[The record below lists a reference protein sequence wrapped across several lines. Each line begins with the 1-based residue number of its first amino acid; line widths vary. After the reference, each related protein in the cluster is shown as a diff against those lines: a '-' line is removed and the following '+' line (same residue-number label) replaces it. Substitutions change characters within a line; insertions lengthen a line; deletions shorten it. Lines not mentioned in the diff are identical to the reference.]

1 MNSLEQLL
9 ENIKN
14 NNINT
19 SGDFVP
25 EIILNDY
32 SSSLKKCSI
41 YESLFAADNLNEI
54 LNVAEIH
61 LKNPIFIVD
70 TSYSILCRSSTA
82 YSVTSC
88 IEEHNNKYYLICDTV
103 NLMKKHKCIDNI
115 YNSNKAFFHYDNDK
129 LIFCSIK
136 INNVT
141 TGYICVLERE
151 VKFKDSDLEL
161 VNILSKTISI
171 FTQKEHFFISNSG
184 LCDEYYLIDLL
195 SNKID
200 CDDIKY
206 IEERLKNS
214 RFLLKENYVVLSI
227 PYVQKYKDYRYNFG
241 LKELMQSCKNI
252 FKNCL
257 STYYENNIIFLVSS
271 DTVNVL
277 TDSVKNSFLEFLNL
291 NKLKCGISLS
301 FDNLI
306 NIHDF
311 VLQSIYA
318 LKICEKINN
327 NDILAYFEDYIDFY
341 LFNMVD
347 SKCISEKLELRN
359 LVHPLLNKLISYDK
373 SNNSELFNT
382 LTTYIQKNRNASKT
396 AESLNINRSTFFYR
410 FHKIE
415 TVLSVDINSIIYKLE
430 FSIRLLKYIS
440 IY

>member
-1 MNSLEQLL
+1 M
-9 ENIKN
+9 
-14 NNINT
+14 
-19 SGDFVP
+19 
-25 EIILNDY
+25 
-32 SSSLKKCSI
+32 
-41 YESLFAADNLNEI
+41 
-54 LNVAEIH
+54 
-61 LKNPIFIVD
+61 
-70 TSYSILCRSSTA
+70 
-82 YSVTSC
+82 
-88 IEEHNNKYYLICDTV
+88 
-103 NLMKKHKCIDNI
+103 
-115 YNSNKAFFHYDNDK
+115 
-129 LIFCSIK
+129 
-136 INNVT
+136 
-141 TGYICVLERE
+141 ERE

-257 STYYENNIIFLVSS
+257 CAYYENNIILLVSS
-271 DTVNVL
+271 DAINVIK
-277 TDSVKNSFLEFLNL
+277 DSVKYSFLEFLNL

-311 VLQSIYA
+311 ALQAIYA
-318 LKICEKINN
+318 LKLCERINN

-341 LFNMVD
+341 FFNMVD
-347 SKCISEKLELRN
+347 SKYISEKIDLRN

-382 LTTYIQKNRNASKT
+382 LTTYIQKTEMRAKL
-396 AESLNINRSTFFYR
+396 LN
-410 FHKIE
+410 H
-415 TVLSVDINSIIYKLE
+415 
-430 FSIRLLKYIS
+430 
-440 IY
+440 